1 MASEL
6 DVVNEAL
13 VKLGANPIASL
24 NDVGAAATA
33 ARVTFETVKERL
45 LAETPWYWA
54 LKRVQL
60 PEVSL
65 ASGEYDEYP
74 DYDHIYQLPSG
85 MIRALGLVDHEPFA
99 ILRDRLHTSSD
110 DPVLVYVFE
119 AEVSRWPGYFRS
131 VVVKTLASE
140 LAVAVTDITSRAQW
154 WAEQARQERARAMAI
169 DAQQT
174 PPWVF
179 DLMRVYL
186 RQTVNPLAGA

>member
-1 MASEL
+1 
-6 DVVNEAL
+6 
-13 VKLGANPIASL
+13 
-24 NDVGAAATA
+24 
-33 ARVTFETVKERL
+33 
-45 LAETPWYWA
+45 
-54 LKRVQL
+54 
-60 PEVSL
+60 
-65 ASGEYDEYP
+65 
-74 DYDHIYQLPSG
+74 
-85 MIRALGLVDHEPFA
+85 
-99 ILRDRLHTSSD
+99 
-110 DPVLVYVFE
+110 
-119 AEVSRWPGYFRS
+119 